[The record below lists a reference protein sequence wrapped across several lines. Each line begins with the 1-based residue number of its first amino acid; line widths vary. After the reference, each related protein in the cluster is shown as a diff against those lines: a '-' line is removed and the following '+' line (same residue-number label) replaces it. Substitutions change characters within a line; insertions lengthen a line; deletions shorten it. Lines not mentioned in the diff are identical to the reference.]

1 MSVIEASSSLLPV
14 VVSDIY
20 GLNDSCIK
28 NKTGLKF
35 KNGSSSDLFDKLKY
49 LIENPNKSKILAKNG
64 KNFVEEK
71 YNQKD
76 VSEFIFNFIEK
87 ISWLYFLHQSN

>member
-35 KNGSSSDLFDKLKY
+35 KSGSSLDLVNKLKY
-49 LIENPNKSKILAKNG
+49 LFNNPKKMKLFARNG
-64 KNFVEEK
+64 KNFVDEK
-71 YNQKD
+71 FNQSD
-76 VSEFIFNFIEK
+76 VSKFIFDFIKK
-87 ISWLYFLHQSN
+87 IN